1 MNPFPSAFTIC
12 EDKIFKIYGVK
23 ENFKTYESGVCGE
36 VVDIKKGEG
45 VIVKTGNGSVILTQV
60 KPENK
65 KLLNGADIINGGI
78 LKVGDILK

>member
-1 MNPFPSAFTIC
+1 M
-12 EDKIFKIYGVK
+12 
-23 ENFKTYESGVCGE
+23 CGE

-78 LKVGDILK
+78 LKSWRYLKIK

>member
-1 MNPFPSAFTIC
+1 MWRSSN
-12 EDKIFKIYGVK
+12 
-23 ENFKTYESGVCGE
+23 
-36 VVDIKKGEG
+36 IKKGEG